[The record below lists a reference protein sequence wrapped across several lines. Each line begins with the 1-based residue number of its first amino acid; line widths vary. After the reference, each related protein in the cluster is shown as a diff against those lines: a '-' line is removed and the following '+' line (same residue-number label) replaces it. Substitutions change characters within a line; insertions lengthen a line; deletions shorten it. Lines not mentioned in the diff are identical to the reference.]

1 MGVVIV
7 IREVTANSR
16 SVRHVRHGELDKDR
30 WKYFYF
36 CLVGGFFLGQSA
48 AVNIIMFI
56 KQVVRLNS

>member
-16 SVRHVRHGELDKDR
+16 SVRHVRHGELEKDR

-36 CLVGGFFLGQSA
+36 CLVGVFF
-48 AVNIIMFI
+48 
-56 KQVVRLNS
+56 

>member
-36 CLVGGFFLGQSA
+36 CLVGFFFRTVSSCEHHY
-48 AVNIIMFI
+48 VY
-56 KQVVRLNS
+56 